1 MNLLIAL
8 KITLEDLA
16 SMRNL
21 VDYLMAY
28 HFTFTPYL
36 TMEALKA
43 AGSIQP
49 VLGRLEVKS
58 TNPPNM

>member
-1 MNLLIAL
+1 
-8 KITLEDLA
+8 
-16 SMRNL
+16 MRNL

-58 TNPPNM
+58 TNPANM